1 MGRSSRQNII
11 KETSDHMFYVTNI
24 HRTFH
29 PKAEYI
35 LPKFTTKD
43 IYEKLTANIIF
54 SEEKMK
60 TFPSITG
67 ARQ

>member
-1 MGRSSRQNII
+1 MDWLSRQNII
-11 KETSDHMFYVTNI
+11 KETSDHMNLTNI

-29 PKAEYI
+29 PKATEYI
-35 LPKFTTKD
+35 LPKFTTKA
-43 IYEKLTANIIF
+43 IYEELTANIIF
-54 SEEKMK
+54 SEENMK

>member
-1 MGRSSRQNII
+1 MDRSSGQNIT
-11 KETSDHMFYVTNI
+11 KETSDCMKLTNV
-24 HRTFH
+24 HKTFH
-29 PKAEYI
+29 PKATEDI
-35 LPKFTTKD
+35 LLKFTTKA
-43 IYEKLTANIIF
+43 IYEKLTPNIIF

>member
-29 PKAEYI
+29 PKATEYI
-35 LPKFTTKD
+35 LPKFTTKA
-43 IYEKLTANIIF
+43 IYEKLTANIF

-60 TFPSITG
+60 TFTSITG
-67 ARQ
+67 ARH